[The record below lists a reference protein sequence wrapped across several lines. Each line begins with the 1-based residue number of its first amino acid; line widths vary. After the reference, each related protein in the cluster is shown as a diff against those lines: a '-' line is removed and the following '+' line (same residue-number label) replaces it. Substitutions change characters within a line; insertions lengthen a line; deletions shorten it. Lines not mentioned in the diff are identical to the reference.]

1 MGLNHNYRPEIK
13 LENNSVSAVF
23 IGSKT
28 HGEDLNILKEPI
40 NELLSECKGNFRFYV
55 IGGEEITSS
64 EKWYTPI
71 SIPNGSKSYPNFVNW
86 LRKIKDKFDFGVAP
100 LCENNLNK
108 SKSYLK
114 YIEYSA
120 LGLPGI
126 YSKFGPY
133 PEIVK
138 DGTNGLLCENSASDW
153 YNKIRQMITDS
164 STRENLLRMHIWMS

>member
-1 MGLNHNYRPEIK
+1 M
-13 LENNSVSAVF
+13 
-23 IGSKT
+23 
-28 HGEDLNILKEPI
+28 
-40 NELLSECKGNFRFYV
+40 
-55 IGGEEITSS
+55 
-64 EKWYTPI
+64 
-71 SIPNGSKSYPNFVNW
+71 
-86 LRKIKDKFDFGVAP
+86 
-100 LCENNLNK
+100 NK

-164 STRENLLRMHIWMS
+164 STREKLIENAYLDVIENHLISKDVDEFLDFLVEVNSEYRSTTSN